1 MENVYLALD
10 FPSGTVAKQ
19 FIEVNE
25 LHGVPIKIGMEL
37 FYREGPKIVEHFK
50 NNNHPIFLDLKL
62 YDIPNTVKSAMRN
75 LAELNIDI
83 VNVHASGGRDMI
95 AAAKEGLFSGSQS
108 TDIPKLIAVTI
119 LTSFAKSTLQE
130 QLKITEPLTDYA
142 THLAKLSK
150 QSGADGVVCS
160 VHESE
165 AIKEVCGSEFLTITP
180 GIRLKDAAA
189 DDQER
194 IATPQY
200 AREKGSSVIVVG
212 RTVTQADNP
221 RVAYEKVIKEWS
233 NNE

>member
-19 FIEVNE
+19 FIEINE

-62 YDIPNTVKSAMRN
+62 YDIPNTVKRAMRN

-83 VNVHASGGRDMI
+83 VNVHASGGQEMI
-95 AAAKEGLFSGSQS
+95 AAAKEGLLSSSGSNNK
-108 TDIPKLIAVTI
+108 PKLIAVTV
-119 LTSFAKSTLQE
+119 LTSFAEETLQN
-130 QLKITEPLTDYA
+130 QLKVNEPLREFDS
-142 THLAKLSK
+142 HLPILTKLI
-150 QSGADGVVCS
+150 GADGVVCS

-165 AIKEVCGSEFLTITP
+165 ASKRVCGTDLLTITP
-180 GIRLKDAAA
+180 GIRLKDSAA
-189 DDQER
+189 DDQQR

-200 AREKGSSVIVVG
+200 AKEKESSIIVVG
-212 RTVTQADNP
+212 RTVTQA
-221 RVAYEKVIKEWS
+221 K
-233 NNE
+233 